1 MMSLREELLAI
12 DGVIDAQVDDSDRPG
27 GVKVRLGSGADA
39 DTVGSRVQQ
48 VLASHGLKSRVGPRH
63 VEPGTPPPPPGAPAP
78 VVSLPARGE
87 VTASGPVTLEAV
99 GSAGLD
105 SVSVSEHASGLL
117 VTVTAEDGRV
127 SSRPA
132 ASGDEGIADAVVA
145 AVADLIAPGGPPPRL
160 VAIDDVA
167 MADTTVVVVVLSTAA
182 GLVSGSAVAS
192 PARSRAIGL
201 AAWSALA

>member
-1 MMSLREELLAI
+1 M
-12 DGVIDAQVDDSDRPG
+12 
-27 GVKVRLGSGADA
+27 
-39 DTVGSRVQQ
+39 
-48 VLASHGLKSRVGPRH
+48 
-63 VEPGTPPPPPGAPAP
+63 
-78 VVSLPARGE
+78 
-87 VTASGPVTLEAV
+87 
-99 GSAGLD
+99 
-105 SVSVSEHASGLL
+105 
-117 VTVTAEDGRV
+117 TAEDGRV